1 VLLPTPEVSVST
13 STLSLRQVVIPRST
27 LATDAALVI
36 GGAALVAAS
45 AQVSIPL
52 PFTPVPITGQTFA
65 VLLVGASLGSLR
77 GCAALGLYLLV
88 GLLGAPIYADQN
100 HGWDVLRGATG
111 GYIRGFVLA
120 ALVVG
125 WLAERRYDR
134 TTAVAVTTFLTGE
147 VIVFTIGCAWL
158 SHVLGTGL
166 DRTLEL
172 GLYPFVIGELLKIYL
187 AGALVPGAWRLV
199 SRLRS

>member
-1 VLLPTPEVSVST
+1 MSAG
-13 STLSLRQVVIPRST
+13 TLSLRQVVIPRST
-27 LATDAALVI
+27 FATDAVLVL
-36 GGAALVAAS
+36 GGAALVAVC
-45 AQVSIPL
+45 AQISIPL

-65 VLLVGASLGSLR
+65 VLLVGASLGSIR
-77 GCAALGLYLLV
+77 GCLSLGIYLLS
-88 GLLGAPIYADQN
+88 GLVGAPVYADQA
-100 HGWDVLRGATG
+100 HGLHVLQGATG
-111 GYIRGFVLA
+111 GYIVGFVLS

-134 TTAVAVTTFLTGE
+134 TPAVAVTTFLTGE
-147 VIVFTIGCAWL
+147 VLVFACGCAWL

-166 DRTLEL
+166 NRTLEL

-199 SRLRS
+199 ERLRS